1 MLFTTISFSQVEIKG
16 TVYETKGVLEG
27 AAVYFNNTM
36 LGTTTNSKGDFSI
49 KVKEGAYELVV
60 SYLGYKKIIYNLNT
74 ATYKKPL
81 VFALEEETDSLDE
94 IIIKKTVYDDE
105 WKYNLAAFKRE
116 FIGRTKF
123 AANCEILNP
132 EVLHFEF
139 DRKTG
144 ILTAF
149 ARKPLL
155 IKNKSL
161 GYKITYELEEF
172 ILDRQRVIYLGY
184 ARYQNLKGSRRKQRK
199 WKENREIAYNGS
211 SLHFYQSLLKNTT
224 YKDGFLVHLF
234 KRLPN
239 PERPSE
245 EDIKKARNF
254 IKLNRSNISFSNR
267 NKTPETKLDS
277 AFLTVRKSRLP
288 KFKDHIYKT
297 KAPISDIISQKNKA
311 TYLDFEHHILVVYTK
326 ELEEEAYIT
335 RNAFSKKR
343 EAYPQSSSII
353 SSKIPTPLDQ
363 RGILI
368 FPLDVFYEGYW
379 SFEKFANSLPLDY
392 EPKQ

>member
-1 MLFTTISFSQVEIKG
+1 MRIRFSILFLFISSFCFAQIKIRG
-16 TVYETKGVLEG
+16 KVYEVNGVMQG
-27 AAVYFNNTM
+27 AAVYLNNTM
-36 LGTTTNSKGDFSI
+36 LGTTTNVNGEFTLPI
-49 KVKEGAYELVV
+49 KDGVYQLII
-60 SYLGYKKIIYNLNT
+60 SYLGYEKIIYNLNT
-74 ATYKKPL
+74 STYKKPL
-81 VFALEEETDSLDE
+81 KFVLKETSNTLNE
-94 IIIKKTVYDDE
+94 IVIKKTIYDDE
-105 WKYNLAAFKRE
+105 WKYNLATFKKE

-123 AANCEILNP
+123 ASNCEILNP

-139 DRKTG
+139 DRKTMV
-144 ILTAF
+144 LTAF

-172 ILDRQRVIYLGY
+172 ILDRERLIYLGY
-184 ARYQNLKGSRRKQRK
+184 ARYKNLKGSRRKQRK
-199 WKENREIAYNGS
+199 WKENRAIAYNGS
-211 SLHFYQSLLKNTT
+211 YLHFYQSLIKNTT

-245 EDIKKARNF
+245 ENIKKARDF

-277 AFLTVRKSRLP
+277 AYLTVRKSKLP

-297 KAPISDIISQKNKA
+297 KAPISDIISQKKKA

-326 ELEEEAYIT
+326 ELEEEAYIG
-335 RNAFSKKR
+335 AFR
-343 EAYPQSSSII
+343 SSQLLVYQEN
-353 SSKIPTPLDQ
+353 KLYF
-363 RGILI
+363 R
-368 FPLDVFYEGYW
+368 
-379 SFEKFANSLPLDY
+379 
-392 EPKQ
+392 